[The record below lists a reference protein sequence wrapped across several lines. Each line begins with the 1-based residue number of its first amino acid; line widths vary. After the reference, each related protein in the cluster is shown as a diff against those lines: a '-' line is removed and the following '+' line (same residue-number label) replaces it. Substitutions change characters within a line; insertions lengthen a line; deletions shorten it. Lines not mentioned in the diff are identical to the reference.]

1 MSRGF
6 CLLPMQMCVT
16 LRVWCGPYKNE
27 TADGGHR
34 AVSHF
39 QIRDRGIRGMG
50 ALIQLRY
57 LRAQMLGSPI
67 VLRDN
72 GTSSLLKNPR
82 HSENMMIQFLLRI
95 IGGSHA
101 GSI

>member
-1 MSRGF
+1 MR
-6 CLLPMQMCVT
+6 VT
-16 LRVWCGPYKNE
+16 LRVRCGSYKNE

-39 QIRDRGIRGMG
+39 QIRDRGIQIRDRGIRGMG

-72 GTSSLLKNPR
+72 GTSALDYSSGLQALDG
-82 HSENMMIQFLLRI
+82 HSF
-95 IGGSHA
+95 
-101 GSI
+101 

>member
-6 CLLPMQMCVT
+6 CLLPMQMRVT

-72 GTSSLLKNPR
+72 GTSALDYSSRLQALDG
-82 HSENMMIQFLLRI
+82 HSF
-95 IGGSHA
+95 
-101 GSI
+101 